1 MLVNKLKWVSGR
13 KAVEGELENLNK
25 RMSDFYSQMSS
36 RQAYQEIIDEAHNAN
51 SDPTSKLAN
60 LVVKHITDLGVQ
72 NILEIG
78 CGSGKIYDSLKKNN
92 YKGSYTGVEMATPV
106 IEKNKVVFPEASWYT
121 GSVYDDNSKGKQF
134 DCCLAFFVLE
144 HLIYPEK
151 ALKTM
156 LDTLKPGGYLMLVF
170 PDFCHTGIFPSQ
182 KVGLTFPVSGKE
194 KLKKLKI
201 ADAFITYFEGRSMRK
216 RLRNLNQHY
225 GPFVI
230 NVNPYCLSKEC
241 KYLIPDID
249 AVYLSNKT
257 ELENW
262 AREKNHEA
270 YFPYGKDGLLAS
282 QSFIVI
288 KK

>member
-1 MLVNKLKWVSGR
+1 MLINKLKWVSAA
-13 KAVEGELENLNK
+13 KAKSGELETLNK
-25 RMSDFYSQMSS
+25 NMSDFYSQMSS
-36 RQAYQEIIDEAHNAN
+36 RQAYQEIIDEAHNAD

-60 LVVKHITDLGVQ
+60 LVVNHIIALGVQ
-72 NILEIG
+72 DVLEIG
-78 CGSGKIYDSLKKNN
+78 CGSGKIYNSLKKSN
-92 YKGSYTGVEMATPV
+92 YTGRYTGVEMAEPV
-106 IEKNKVVFPEASWYT
+106 IENNKVLYPDASWYT
-121 GSVYDDNSKGKQF
+121 GSVYEDNKRGTQF

-182 KVGLTFPVSGKE
+182 KVGLTFPVSSKE

-201 ADAFITYFEGRSMRK
+201 ADAFITYFEGRMMRK

-225 GPFVI
+225 GSFVI
-230 NVNPYCLSKEC
+230 NVNPFCLSNEC
-241 KYLIPDID
+241 KQLIPDID

-257 ELENW
+257 ELESW
-262 AREKNHEA
+262 AKKMGHEV
-270 YFPYGKDGLLAS
+270 YFPNGKEGLLAS